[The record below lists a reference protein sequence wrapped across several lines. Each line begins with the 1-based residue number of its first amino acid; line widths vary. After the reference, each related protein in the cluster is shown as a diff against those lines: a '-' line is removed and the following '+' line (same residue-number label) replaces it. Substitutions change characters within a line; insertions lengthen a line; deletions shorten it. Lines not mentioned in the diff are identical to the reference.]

1 MRLRH
6 TIMVFFMAVAGFV
19 ASSNDAAAAGCRAPR
34 TAGDFE
40 VSVNIDVGE
49 PSVSNHLSKAQL
61 GRSNMHGRK
70 GQILGT
76 TQSGLELRWT
86 ISSQVRKWKNVYC
99 FWVTSAD
106 VEISYHQLDVNIASE
121 YEPGSCEYEAVLDHE
136 YEHVEVAQEILRPYA
151 RQISVALTSLAIPTA
166 HLPSVANSPEDA
178 REEVEEVFRRTLH
191 PVRDKI
197 NRALEVN
204 QAVVDTKENYRRTW
218 RRCQNW

>member
-1 MRLRH
+1 MRFRH
-6 TIMVFFMAVAGFV
+6 GLMVFCLAGAGFAA
-19 ASSNDAAAAGCRAPR
+19 ASGDAAAAGCRASR
-34 TAGDFE
+34 GASEFE

-49 PSVSNHLSKAQL
+49 PRVSNNLSKAQL

-76 TQSGLELRWT
+76 TKSGLELRWT
-86 ISSQVRKWKNVYC
+86 ISYQLRKWKKQYC
-99 FWVTSAD
+99 FWVASAD
-106 VEISYHQLDVNIASE
+106 VDISYHQLDVTIASE

-151 RQISVALTSLAIPTA
+151 KQIYVALTSLAIPTA
-166 HLPSVANSPEDA
+166 HLPSVAYSSEDA
-178 REEVEEVFRRTLH
+178 RAEVEAVFKSTLH

-218 RRCQNW
+218 RRCKNW

>member
-1 MRLRH
+1 MRFRICLL
-6 TIMVFFMAVAGFV
+6 VFFLAAAGVA
-19 ASSNDAAAAGCRAPR
+19 ATPNDAAAAGCRAPR
-34 TAGDFE
+34 DAAEFE

-61 GRSNMHGRK
+61 GSSNTHRGKR
-70 GQILGT
+70 QILGT

-86 ISSQVRKWKNVYC
+86 ISYQVRNWKKQYC
-99 FWVTSAD
+99 FWVASAD
-106 VEISYHQLDVNIASE
+106 VDISYHQLDVNIASE
-121 YEPGSCEYEAVLDHE
+121 YAPGSCEYEAVFDHE
-136 YEHVEVAQEILRPYA
+136 FQHVEVAQEIMQPYA
-151 RQISVALTSLAIPTA
+151 DQISVALTSLAIPTA

-178 REEVEEVFRRTLH
+178 REEVEAVFTRTLH

-218 RRCQNW
+218 RRCQQW